1 MKARLAIPSALV
13 AAAVAVG
20 VMAGHPALAET
31 ESSDVTIAEQVTPG
45 VEYSTYTTSTRHGT
59 ARVHLLTIDLTEPG
73 VSLGLLN
80 AGKVAQTGVMT
91 SLADRVGAAAG
102 VNADFFNIG
111 ETGAPVGP
119 AILDGKDLKG
129 AVPGKQRYGPSLPPG
144 TSNENVFAVTDA
156 GEPVIS
162 SLAVDGKATGPDG
175 TFELQGLNQYAITV
189 DGVGVFDSEWG
200 TASRVRAT
208 CGTDDDRNGPCSD
221 RTREVEIVDGVVT
234 RVASAP
240 GSGQIADDA
249 TVLVARDDGV
259 DHLADLSEGDEV
271 DIDYR
276 LATPDGATLTTAVGG
291 MPIILEGEHLELDDS
306 ASTLAPRSAAGISA
320 DGDTVYLA
328 AVDGRTGS
336 SAGATLKSLAEIMTD
351 AGAHEAV
358 NFDGGGSTTLVAR
371 RSGNTATSVR
381 NSPSDG
387 SQRAVPT
394 GLGVFY
400 SG

>member
-1 MKARLAIPSALV
+1 MKTRYAISAAVL
-13 AAAVAVG
+13 AAAIGVG
-20 VMAGHPALAET
+20 GMPGQPALADT
-31 ESSDVTIAEQVTPG
+31 AHHNAVQQVTPG
-45 VEYSTYTTSTRHGT
+45 VEYSTYTTSTGHGT

-91 SLADRVGAAAG
+91 SLADRVDAAAG
-102 VNADFFNIG
+102 VNGDFFNIG

-119 AILDGKDLKG
+119 AVLDGKDLKG
-129 AVPGKQRYGPSLPPG
+129 AVPSRQRHGPSLPPG
-144 TSNENVFAVTDA
+144 TSNENVFAVTDT

-175 TFELQGLNQYAITV
+175 SFELHGLNQYAITV
-189 DGVGVFDSEWG
+189 DGIGVFDAEWG
-200 TASRVRAT
+200 SRSRVRAT
-208 CGTDDDRNGPCSD
+208 CGTDDDRNAPCSD

-234 RVASAP
+234 RVASSP

-259 DHLADLSEGDEV
+259 DHLADLSEGDEIDV
-271 DIDYR
+271 DYR
-276 LATPDGATLTTAVGG
+276 LATPDGATLSTAVGG
-291 MPIILEGEHLELDDS
+291 MPIILDGEHLELNDS
-306 ASTLAPRSAAGISA
+306 ASTLAPRSAAGFSA
-320 DGDTVYLA
+320 DGETVYLVA
-328 AVDGRTGS
+328 IDGRS
-336 SAGATLKSLAEIMTD
+336 SSSVGATLKSLADIMTSV
-351 AGAHEAV
+351 GAHEAV

-371 RSGNTATSVR
+371 RPGNTATSVR

-387 SQRAVPT
+387 AQRSVPN